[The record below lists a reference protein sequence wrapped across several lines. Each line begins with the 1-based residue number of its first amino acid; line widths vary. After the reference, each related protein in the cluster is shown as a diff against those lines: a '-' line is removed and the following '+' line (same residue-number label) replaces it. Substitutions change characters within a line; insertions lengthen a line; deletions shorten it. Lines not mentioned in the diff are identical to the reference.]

1 MLGNENMNASHSSNN
16 HMSTTSHIV
25 SCLFVN
31 WKISI
36 TQHYKYFQLSWMSKF
51 MSNVQNK
58 SWSYPTTTMRKRWT
72 DSRLKKRQSTLI
84 LWIYIFHHVIYLE
97 LKFFILVLHNG
108 LKYTL
113 IRKYIIAFN
122 LDTNSG
128 IWRGWINRSNWKKLK
143 KDGKWS

>member
-16 HMSTTSHIV
+16 HRSTTSHIV

-108 LKYTL
+108 F
-113 IRKYIIAFN
+113 KYIKYKNKWYSSIF
-122 LDTNSG
+122 TYTVTHTHTY
-128 IWRGWINRSNWKKLK
+128 IIRTNWKK
-143 KDGKWS
+143 